1 MIKRALLLLAGVL
14 VVVVTAEIVLR
25 ALPVSTATKTG
36 YYLAP
41 NILSY
46 PPRHEWTAATGWDL
60 RNAQRL
66 RSNNMGFA
74 AEHDF
79 AAGSN
84 AVGLIGDSYV
94 EASMLPLVDRPAAQL
109 ERALNGRLV
118 YAMGGPG
125 SSLLDYAERMEWAH
139 RTLGLKTFVVLMEHV
154 DASQAV
160 CGSGNV
166 HARCLLLDSLE
177 PVIRKRPASGL
188 LKDVLRESALAQYL
202 NSQLK
207 LKATRLTSVD
217 FWGTGTPDEAAAP
230 SFETLPSEPAVLA
243 PRQLEIIDA
252 AVEAFFMQI
261 ESLDSTQL
269 VFVIDM
275 NRRNLESGVN
285 QPDEGYYLAER
296 LAGRGQVVVQAE
308 PLFREHQRQSPLR
321 LDVGPYDAHLNRI
334 GVTLLMQAAAKA
346 IPPDITNA
354 IGN

>member
-1 MIKRALLLLAGVL
+1 MIKRALLLLAGIL
-14 VVVVTAEIVLR
+14 VVVLTAEIALR

-41 NILSY
+41 NILNY
-46 PPRHEWTAATGWDL
+46 PPWHEWTAATGWDL

-79 AAGSN
+79 VAGSN

-94 EASMLPLVDRPAAQL
+94 EASMLPLAARPAAQL
-109 ERALNGRLV
+109 ERALNRRLV

-125 SSLLDYAERMEWAH
+125 SSLLDYAERIDWAQ

-154 DASQAV
+154 DASQV
-160 CGSGNV
+160 ICGSGNV
-166 HARCLLLDSLE
+166 HAKCLLPDSLE
-177 PVIRKRPASGL
+177 PVIRRLPPSGL

-202 NSQLK
+202 NSQLR
-207 LKATRLTSVD
+207 LKATRLTSAD
-217 FWGTGTPDEAAAP
+217 FWSTGTPDKAAAP
-230 SFETLPSEPAVLA
+230 SLVTLPSVPAGLS
-243 PRQLEIIDA
+243 PRQLEIIDS
-252 AVEAFFMQI
+252 AVEAFLRQI
-261 ESLDSTQL
+261 ESLESTQV

-285 QPDEGYYLAER
+285 QPDEGHYLAKR

-321 LDVGPYDAHLNRI
+321 LDVGPYDAHLNRM
-334 GVTLLMQAAAKA
+334 GVTLLMQAVAKA
-346 IPPDITNA
+346 IPLDMTNA
-354 IGN
+354 KGN